1 MISTHSFETLR
12 DYNLRFSTVLRPFGV
27 STHVE
32 TVVCLSREK
41 ADDYVRISVCTK
53 DLKVTKES

>member
-1 MISTHSFETLR
+1 MDMFPITPIADKFPTT
-12 DYNLRFSTVLRPFGV
+12 YV
-27 STHVE
+27 SKFIATTHVE
-32 TVVCLSREK
+32 TVVLLSREK